1 MGRTTHSMAILLYC
15 IRYPVKPFL
24 APPSGFLLF
33 PPLVLR
39 YSPEYSPH
47 PPPHLVGVSR
57 THGFSHRSITG
68 RIKSDSQKLESSD
81 QPLSPIR
88 QEPPRPGKRSG
99 RANRRAI
106 SRPSNLLLRL
116 FASHSA
122 IRARQAAISD
132 QAAQRRPR
140 LILQPRRRLPN
151 RN

>member
-1 MGRTTHSMAILLYC
+1 MGRTTHPMAILLYC

-24 APPSGFLLF
+24 APPSGFLL
-33 PPLVLR
+33 LR
-39 YSPEYSPH
+39 PRILCCAPEYSPH
-47 PPPHLVGVSR
+47 SHRASVSFNP
-57 THGFSHRSITG
+57 TFSHRSITG

-88 QEPPRPGKRSG
+88 QEPPRPGKRCA

-122 IRARQAAISD
+122 IRARRAAISD
-132 QAAQRRPR
+132 QAAHRCPRR
-140 LILQPRRRLPN
+140 ILQPRRRLPN